1 MRIALLVLAFPL
13 LLSAA
18 GTPPRAQNRGP
29 VVHLASGGL
38 RGVTQNAT
46 TVFKGIPYAAPPVG
60 DLRWREP
67 QPPTAWRGIR
77 DATKFGSAC
86 VQDSAGLYPFMAP
99 LAAAYGTSFA
109 YEPVSSSED
118 CLYLNLWTPEWPV
131 RHALPVMVWFH
142 GGSNRVGSG
151 SEPVYDGTSLAA
163 HGVLVVTINYRL
175 GVMGFFSHPALTAES
190 PHRTS
195 GNYGLLD
202 QLAALA
208 WVQKNIAQFGGDPAN
223 VTIFGES
230 AGAVDAGTLV
240 ASPLSA
246 GLFRRVISESGPP
259 FGMGPMH
266 TRAED
271 EAAGTAVARALTG
284 NSPSP
289 LAALRK
295 MPAMELAQRA
305 NQVLKDQLKGFNFSG
320 GDVDGWVLP
329 QTPSHAFASGAIQK
343 VDLLVGL
350 NGREVSAFR
359 LASAA
364 AASQSKKQESGGGA
378 GAALKQLTD
387 TVHPIYGGWTDAAI
401 SLYLA
406 KAIFHRDEAIDQAS
420 NDMLAAC
427 PLGAMATF
435 NTASGGRTYLYR
447 FDRSI
452 PGKGQAT
459 LGAFHAL
466 EVPYVFNAFQ
476 VRSWLWLPFTDV
488 DRKLSASIETYW
500 TNFAKTGDPNSP
512 GLPVW
517 PAWRNGDETYLAF
530 SQNGEP
536 APQKSFSPA
545 FCHLAPE
552 RLKKQLLGN

>member
-1 MRIALLVLAFPL
+1 MRIELLVLAAPL

-18 GTPPRAQNRGP
+18 GTTPRVQNQGP
-29 VVHLASGGL
+29 VVHLASGSL
-38 RGVTQNAT
+38 RGITQGAT
-46 TVFKGIPYAAPPVG
+46 TAFKGIPFAAPPVG

-67 QPPTAWRGIR
+67 QPPAAWRGIR

-86 VQDSAGLYPFMAP
+86 VQDEAGLYPFVAP
-99 LAAAYGTSFA
+99 LAAAYGAPYA
-109 YEPVSSSED
+109 YEAVPSSED
-118 CLYLNLWTPEWPV
+118 CLYLNLWTPEWPA

-151 SEPVYDGTSLAA
+151 SEPSYDGASLAS
-163 HGVLVVTINYRL
+163 HGVVLVTINYRL
-175 GVMGFFSHPALTAES
+175 GVMGFFSHPGLTAES
-190 PHRTS
+190 PHRTT

-208 WVQKNIAQFGGDPAN
+208 WVKKDIAQFGGDPAN

-230 AGAVDAGTLV
+230 AGAVDAGTLI

-259 FGMGPMH
+259 FGLGPMH
-266 TRAED
+266 TRAEA
-271 EAAGTAVARALTG
+271 ENAGTAVAKALAG
-284 NSPSP
+284 NSSSP
-289 LAALRK
+289 LADLRK
-295 MPAMELAQRA
+295 MPAMEAAQRI
-305 NQVLKDQLKGFNFSG
+305 NQVLKEQLKGFSFNG

-329 QTPSHAFASGAIQK
+329 QTPSRAFASGAIQK

-359 LASAA
+359 LAAA
-364 AASQSKKQESGGGA
+364 AAARQAKKQESGGGA
-378 GAALKQLTD
+378 GAAVKQLAD
-387 TVHPIYGGWTDAAI
+387 TAHPLYGGWTDAAI
-401 SLYLA
+401 SLYIG
-406 KAIFHRDEAIDQAS
+406 KALIHRDEAIDQAS

-427 PLGAMATF
+427 PLGAMATLSAA
-435 NTASGGRTYLYR
+435 TGGRTYVYR
-447 FDRSI
+447 FDRAV
-452 PGKGQAT
+452 PGKGQAA

-476 VRSWLWLPFTDV
+476 VRSWNWLPFTDA
-488 DRKLSASIETYW
+488 DRKLSVEIETYW

-530 SQNGEP
+530 NQNGEP
-536 APQKSFSPA
+536 VPEKGFSPA

-552 RLKKQLLGN
+552 RLKKQLNSN

>member
-151 SEPVYDGTSLAA
+151 SEPVYDGTYLAA

-364 AASQSKKQESGGGA
+364 AASQSKKQEGGGGA
-378 GAALKQLTD
+378 GAVLKQLAN
-387 TVHPIYGGWTDAAI
+387 TVHPLYGGWTDAAI

>member
-1 MRIALLVLAFPL
+1 MRIVLLVLAAPL

-18 GTPPRAQNRGP
+18 GTPPRAQNQGP

-38 RGVTQNAT
+38 RGVAQNAI

-67 QPPTAWRGIR
+67 QPPVAWHGIR

-99 LAAAYGTSFA
+99 LAAAYGAPYAF
-109 YEPVSSSED
+109 EPVLSSED
-118 CLYLNLWTPEWPV
+118 CLYLNLWTPQWPA

-151 SEPVYDGTSLAA
+151 SDPAYDGASLAA

-223 VTIFGES
+223 VTVFGES
-230 AGAVDAGTLV
+230 AGAVDAGTLI

-266 TRAED
+266 TRAEA
-271 EAAGTAVARALTG
+271 EAAGTAVGNALAG
-284 NSPSP
+284 SSPSP

-295 MPAMELAQRA
+295 MPAMEIAQRI
-305 NQVLKDQLKGFNFSG
+305 NQVLKEQLRGFSFNG

-329 QTPSHAFASGAIQK
+329 QTPSRAFASGAIQK

-359 LASAA
+359 IAAAA

-378 GAALKQLTD
+378 GTAVKQLAD
-387 TVHPIYGGWTDAAI
+387 TVRPLYGGWTNEAI
-401 SLYLA
+401 SLYLV
-406 KAIFHRDEAIDQAS
+406 KALFHRDEAIDQAS

-447 FDRSI
+447 FDRAI
-452 PGKGQAT
+452 PGKGQAA

-476 VRSWLWLPFTDV
+476 VRSWRWLPFTDV
-488 DRKLSASIETYW
+488 DRKLAVSIETYW

-530 SQNGEP
+530 NQNGEP
-536 APQKSFSPA
+536 APQRSFSPA